1 MIILTEK
8 MLKTKERFMQ
18 YSKKMASRVTI
29 FWMIYR
35 IANFVVVLL
44 RPEVSKALVDLTT
57 GLDTVMIINVG
68 FYTGNS
74 ISEKAV
80 IGFGKRRSLY
90 SSDDESD
97 EKDKDDDSDEENE
110 ENDNG

>member
-1 MIILTEK
+1 
-8 MLKTKERFMQ
+8 MQ

-35 IANFVVVLL
+35 IANFIVVLL
-44 RPEVSKALVDLTT
+44 QPEVSKALVDLTT

-80 IGFGKRRSLY
+80 IGFGKRKSLY

-97 EKDKDDDSDEENE
+97 ENDKEDDSEDNKEH
-110 ENDNG
+110 DNG

>member
-1 MIILTEK
+1 MTEK
-8 MLKTKERFMQ
+8 MKKTKEKFMQ

-35 IANFVVVLL
+35 IANFIVVLI
-44 RPEVSKALVDLTT
+44 RPEVSKSLVDLTT

-80 IGFGKRRSLY
+80 IGFGKRKSLY
-90 SSDDESD
+90 SSDDNED
-97 EKDKDDDSDEENE
+97 DDEEKDEEV
-110 ENDNG
+110 G

>member
-1 MIILTEK
+1 MTEK
-8 MLKTKERFMQ
+8 MLKTKEKFMQ

-35 IANFVVVLL
+35 IANFIVVLL

-80 IGFGKRRSLY
+80 IGFGKRKSLY
-90 SSDDESD
+90 SSDDEPD
-97 EKDKDDDSDEENE
+97 EKD
-110 ENDNG
+110 ENDESEDEQDNG

>member
-1 MIILTEK
+1 MT
-8 MLKTKERFMQ
+8 KTKERFMQ
-18 YSKKMASRVTI
+18 YSKKMASGVTI

-35 IANFVVVLL
+35 IANFIVVLL

-80 IGFGKRRSLY
+80 IGFGKRKSLY

-97 EKDKDDDSDEENE
+97 KDDEDEEDE
-110 ENDNG
+110 EKEVG

>member
-1 MIILTEK
+1 MTR
-8 MLKTKERFMQ
+8 KTKSREKFIQ
-18 YSKKMASRVTI
+18 YSKKMASRVTV

-35 IANFVVVLL
+35 VANFIVVLL
-44 RPEVSKALVDLTT
+44 RPEVSKSLVDLTT

-80 IGFGKRRSLY
+80 IAFGKRKSLY
-90 SSDDESD
+90 SSDDEEED
-97 EKDKDDDSDEENE
+97 EDEEE
-110 ENDNG
+110 EPDETNNG